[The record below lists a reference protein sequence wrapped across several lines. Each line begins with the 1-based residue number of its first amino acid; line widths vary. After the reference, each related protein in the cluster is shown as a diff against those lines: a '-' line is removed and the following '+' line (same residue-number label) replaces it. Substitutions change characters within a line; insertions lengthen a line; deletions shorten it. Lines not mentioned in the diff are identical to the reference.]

1 MPVLSA
7 AVLAAGMK
15 VRVVAARAGLH
26 RRVVVAGPAL
36 RPPGERLPTRDLHG
50 PFRRAAG
57 ERLRL
62 TPGAEPAGVAAAVL
76 DPVDAPRLTGPLRF
90 MNDARHTRMVADPRA
105 ALVRHFQTIREA
117 HVPENA
123 MDMGSRRGDSNPG
136 PAAYKSRPGGIHPS
150 PDAPETACPS
160 RSPGS
165 GGDTPGTGSAA
176 DSAALSPVDGG
187 REAAWSA
194 AWLAHWREPISEHE
208 RRALRVIAGGRV
220 TRDELARR
228 MSSPG
233 LDITPTGAERVLHR
247 LEAAGLV
254 ECDRVWWCHTGH
266 AFACRPDETCGGE
279 A

>member
-1 MPVLSA
+1 MTPLHVTVRRRGPVWRWSVDSIYETRGKVWRAPHSTGWAWTRPA
-7 AVLAAGMK
+7 AAIS
-15 VRVVAARAGLH
+15 
-26 RRVVVAGPAL
+26 
-36 RPPGERLPTRDLHG
+36 
-50 PFRRAAG
+50 AG
-57 ERLRL
+57 EAL
-62 TPGAEPAGVAAAVL
+62 A
-76 DPVDAPRLTGPLRF
+76 DA
-90 MNDARHTRMVADPRA
+90 
-105 ALVRHFQTIREA
+105 
-117 HVPENA
+117 
-123 MDMGSRRGDSNPG
+123 
-136 PAAYKSRPGGIHPS
+136 
-150 PDAPETACPS
+150 

-228 MSSPG
+228 MSGPG

-266 AFACRPDETCGGE
+266 ASACRPDETCGGE